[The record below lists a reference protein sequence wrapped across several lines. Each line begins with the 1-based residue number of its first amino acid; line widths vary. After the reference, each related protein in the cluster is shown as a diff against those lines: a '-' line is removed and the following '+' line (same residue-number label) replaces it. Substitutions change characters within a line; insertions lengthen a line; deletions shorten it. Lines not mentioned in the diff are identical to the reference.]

1 GNLPPSV
8 RDICTWSRTPCPSQ
22 VLGISWK
29 GQGLYTSAARDLR
42 GHISMTSKAVKK
54 RIDVRET
61 ILREATRL
69 FGERG
74 FGGVA
79 LRDVAKACNIP
90 LSTPSSHF
98 ALKLNLQE
106 AVFQRA
112 VEIIIKRSLPS
123 RLGIGSPKL
132 RFRRYLANVVE
143 LILSDLPEI
152 KVLDREFQEL
162 DKPSN
167 FNIVVR
173 TFRDG
178 PTMDSL
184 MFLAQLATDTNS
196 DILKSITPV
205 RLIQMAF
212 ASIYGVVKMRSV

>member
-1 GNLPPSV
+1 
-8 RDICTWSRTPCPSQ
+8 
-22 VLGISWK
+22 
-29 GQGLYTSAARDLR
+29 
-42 GHISMTSKAVKK
+42 MTSKK
-54 RIDVRET
+54 RIEVREA

-79 LRDVAKACNIP
+79 LRDVAKACDIP
-90 LSTPSSHF
+90 LSTLSSHF
-98 ALKLNLQE
+98 ALKLSLQE

-123 RLGIGSPKL
+123 RLGTGSPKL

-143 LILSDLPEI
+143 LVLSDLPEM

-162 DKPSN
+162 DKPST

-178 PTMDSL
+178 PTRNSM

-196 DILKSITPV
+196 DILKSISAV

-212 ASIYGVVKMRSV
+212 ASIHGVVKMRSVHRHVVGARAVSKAAITRDITLMFERMLRI

>member
-1 GNLPPSV
+1 M
-8 RDICTWSRTPCPSQ
+8 
-22 VLGISWK
+22 K
-29 GQGLYTSAARDLR
+29 
-42 GHISMTSKAVKK
+42 SKALKK
-54 RIDVRET
+54 RTDVRER

-79 LRDVAKACNIP
+79 LRDVAKACDIP
-90 LSTPSSHF
+90 LSTLSSHF
-98 ALKLNLQE
+98 ALKLSLQE
-106 AVFQRA
+106 VVFQRA

-143 LILSDLPEI
+143 LILSDLPEM

-162 DKPSN
+162 DKRST
-167 FNIVVR
+167 FNIVAR
-173 TFRDG
+173 TFGDR

-184 MFLAQLATDTNS
+184 MFLAKLATDTNS
-196 DILKSITPV
+196 DILRSISAV
-205 RLIQMAF
+205 RLIQIAF
-212 ASIYGVVKMRSV
+212 ASIYGVVKLRSVHCHVVGARAVSKAAITRDITLMFERMLRF